1 MTNCL
6 PAHRVRVVDRDD
18 VGIIGG
24 IGQRLPGPPEQQRVA
39 GRQRQRAGDVAS
51 RVMHPGHDEFTRLGH
66 HPVVDEVADEAGT
79 RRNDELGGATTAL
92 HQLVLGL
99 VQPVVLGEQRTVCTE
114 IAQHLAGGALR
125 YQS

>member
-51 RVMHPGHDEFTRLGH
+51 LVMHPGHHEFTRLRH

-92 HQLVLGL
+92 HELVLGL
-99 VQPVVLGEQRTVCTE
+99 VQPVVLGEQSTV
-114 IAQHLAGGALR
+114 
-125 YQS
+125 